1 VGLGAADSASGDESP
16 KAGGRSAIL
25 HPIAGQGALRGRDS
39 RPHGPSWGVR
49 PAVITGFNTNIRFGG
64 RLFHVQTED
73 SGLRHPH
80 VISHLYYQGTILA
93 SEKSSYAERVE
104 SGDLENVVRS
114 LMERQHK
121 AMVAQLKNG
130 GFDSIIAERL
140 GGQAPQASAPPP
152 APAAPTSSSSAAPA
166 VSRDAARAFGERIVS
181 PKPLD
186 ELILDYLVDKARDR
200 PGRPP
205 GRPRKKP

>member
-1 VGLGAADSASGDESP
+1 
-16 KAGGRSAIL
+16 
-25 HPIAGQGALRGRDS
+25 
-39 RPHGPSWGVR
+39 
-49 PAVITGFNTNIRFGG
+49 VITGFNTNIRFGG

-93 SEKSSYAERVE
+93 SEKSSYAEQVE
-104 SGDLENVVRS
+104 SGDLENEVRS

-130 GFDSIIAERL
+130 EFDSIIAERL
-140 GGQAPQASAPPP
+140 GGQAPQASASPP
-152 APAAPTSSSSAAPA
+152 APAATAAPASSSSAAPA

-181 PKPLD
+181 AKPLD
-186 ELILDYLVDKARDR
+186 EMILDYLVDKARDR